1 MSGEGGKSGA
11 RTYRKRRRAEQERR
25 TRERITEA
33 AVRLH
38 GTVGPARTTVS
49 GVAKEAGVQRATVYR
64 HFPDEVSLFAACSAQ
79 YWATNPMP
87 DPGAW
92 SSISDP
98 EARLRHA
105 LGEMYAFFR
114 HTEGM
119 LEKTS
124 RDAPLVE
131 AMARPVAEFRGYLNA
146 AAAAIIAGRPER
158 GKARRRVQA
167 VVGHAVSFPT
177 WQSLVRQQGLKD
189 TEAVAVM
196 AALVESAGGARPA
209 EGHEH
214 DAPPAHLDGRSPG
227 I

>member
-1 MSGEGGKSGA
+1 MSGERSETGA

-38 GTVGPARTTVS
+38 GTLGPARTTIS
-49 GVAKEAGVQRATVYR
+49 GVAREAGVQRATVYR
-64 HFPDEVSLFAACSAQ
+64 HFPDELSLFAACTAH

-87 DPGAW
+87 DPAAW
-92 SSISDP
+92 SAISDS

-114 HTEGM
+114 RAEGM

-131 AMARPVAEFRGYLNA
+131 AMARPVAEFRGYLTG

-158 GKARRRVQA
+158 GEARRRVQA
-167 VVGHAVSFPT
+167 AVGHAVSFGT
-177 WQSLVRQQGLKD
+177 WQSLVRQQGLED
-189 TEAVAVM
+189 AEAVAVM
-196 AALVESAGGARPA
+196 AALVESAGGARPTK
-209 EGHEH
+209 G
-214 DAPPAHLDGRSPG
+214 
-227 I
+227 

>member
-1 MSGEGGKSGA
+1 MSGEHGKSGA

-25 TRERITEA
+25 TRERITKA

-38 GTVGPARTTVS
+38 GTLGPARTTIS

-64 HFPDEVSLFAACSAQ
+64 HFPDEVSLFAACSAH

-87 DPGAW
+87 DPGTW

-105 LGEMYAFFR
+105 LGVMYAFYR
-114 HTEGM
+114 RTEGM

-131 AMARPVAEFRGYLNA
+131 AMATPVAQFRGYLDA
-146 AAAAIIAGRPER
+146 ATAAIIAGRPER

-167 VVGHAVSFPT
+167 AVGHAVSFPT
-177 WQSLVRQQGLKD
+177 WQSLVRQQDLD
-189 TEAVAVM
+189 DAEAVAVM

-209 EGHEH
+209 E
-214 DAPPAHLDGRSPG
+214 S
-227 I
+227 

>member
-1 MSGEGGKSGA
+1 MSGEHGKSGA

-25 TRERITEA
+25 TRERITKA

-38 GTVGPARTTVS
+38 GTLGPVRTTIS

-64 HFPDEVSLFAACSAQ
+64 HFPDEVSLFAACSAH

-87 DPGAW
+87 DPGTW

-105 LGEMYAFFR
+105 LGVMYAFYR
-114 HTEGM
+114 RTEGM

-124 RDAPLVE
+124 RDAPLVD
-131 AMARPVAEFRGYLNA
+131 AMATPVAQFRGYLDA
-146 AAAAIIAGRPER
+146 ATGAIIAGRPER

-167 VVGHAVSFPT
+167 AVGHAVSFPT
-177 WQSLVRQQGLKD
+177 WQSLVRQQGLD
-189 TEAVAVM
+189 DAEAVAVM

-209 EGHEH
+209 E
-214 DAPPAHLDGRSPG
+214 S
-227 I
+227 

>member
-1 MSGEGGKSGA
+1 MSGEHGKTGA
-11 RTYRKRRRAEQERR
+11 RRYRKRRRAEQEQR
-25 TRERITEA
+25 THERITEA

-38 GTVGPARTTVS
+38 GTLGPARTTVS

-64 HFPDEVSLFAACSAQ
+64 HFPDEVSLFAACTAH

-87 DPGAW
+87 DPAAW
-92 SSISDP
+92 SSISDS

-114 HTEGM
+114 RTEGM

-131 AMARPVAEFRGYLNA
+131 AMARPVAEFRDYLNA

-158 GKARRRVQA
+158 GEARRRVQA
-167 VVGHAVSFPT
+167 AVGHAVSFPT
-177 WQSLVRQQGLKD
+177 WQSLVRLQGLED
-189 TEAVAVM
+189 AEAVAMM
-196 AALVESAGGARPA
+196 AAMVESAGAMRPA
-209 EGHEH
+209 KG
-214 DAPPAHLDGRSPG
+214 
-227 I
+227 

>member
-1 MSGEGGKSGA
+1 MSGKHGKSRP
-11 RTYRKRRRAEQERR
+11 RTYRKRWRAEQERR

-38 GTVGPARTTVS
+38 GTLGPARTTVS
-49 GVAKEAGVQRATVYR
+49 GVAREAGVQRATVYR
-64 HFPDEVSLFAACSAQ
+64 HFPDEASLFAACTAH

-92 SSISDP
+92 SSIADP

-114 HTEGM
+114 RTEGM

-124 RDAPLVE
+124 RDAPMVE
-131 AMARPVAEFRGYLNA
+131 AMARPVAEFRDYLNA

-158 GKARRRVQA
+158 GEARRRVKA
-167 VVGHAVSFPT
+167 AVGHAVAFPT
-177 WQSLVRQQGLKD
+177 WQSLVRQQALED

-209 EGHEH
+209 K
-214 DAPPAHLDGRSPG
+214 A
-227 I
+227 